1 MTPRRYRKIRAAL
14 EQRQPDLTVCM
25 DNVHKDHNLSAVMR
39 SADAVGILEVHAV
52 SAGGEVRRHHLMSGG
67 SRKWVGVRR
76 HPDVHTAA
84 QRLHE
89 SGHRIVAAHQSER
102 SVDFREPDYTR
113 PTALLLGSELY
124 GVSAEGAEL
133 ADAHVSVPMAGMV
146 ASLNVS
152 VAAAVI
158 LYEMQRQREAAGLY
172 QRRRLDP
179 EQYERLL
186 FEWCYPEIAR
196 HCRRRGEPYPPLD
209 EDGALQ
215 YSPARPHRQQGG
227 QPL

>member
-1 MTPRRYRKIRAAL
+1 MTPRRFRKIRAAL
-14 EQRQPDLTVCM
+14 ERRQPDLTVCM

-39 SADAVGILEVHAV
+39 SADAIGILEVHAV
-52 SAGGEVRRHHLMSGG
+52 SAGGEVKRHHMMSGG

-84 QRLHE
+84 EKLRA
-89 SGHRIVAAHQSER
+89 SGHRLVAAHQSER
-102 SVDFREPDYTR
+102 SVDFRKLDYTH

-124 GVSAEGAEL
+124 GVSADGAEL
-133 ADAHVSVPMAGMV
+133 ADEHVAIPMAGMV

-158 LYEMQRQREAAGLY
+158 LYEIQRQREAAGLY
-172 QRRRLDP
+172 ERCRLDA
-179 EQYERLL
+179 ERYERLL

-196 HCRRRGEPYPPLD
+196 HCRRRGHPYPPLD
-209 EDGALQ
+209 ENGNLQ
-215 YSPARPHRQQGG
+215 ENPGHRDRIGSG
-227 QPL
+227 